1 MKRLIVLLAV
11 CAFIAAAVIELG
23 SPYRARHKAT
33 DAARA
38 AASAGAHS
46 LATSRNANTAESA
59 AAKVASADGA
69 TLEAFTQQ
77 PNGTVKVTVSLE
89 ARSYVLRR
97 FSATRGWYEI
107 KESATATGG

>member
-1 MKRLIVLLAV
+1 MKRLLILLVAALILAGA
-11 CAFIAAAVIELG
+11 AFELG
-23 SPYRARHKAT
+23 SPYWARHEAVN
-33 DAARA
+33 AARA

-46 LATSRNANTAESA
+46 LATTRNPKVAESA
-59 AAKVASADGA
+59 AAKVASSDGA

-89 ARSYVLRR
+89 AKSYVLKR
-97 FSATRGWYEI
+97 FSGTRNWYEI